1 MLSVAGSLGQGAR
14 WVYMIKLWPIGL
26 GRYARHA
33 LDIILGETYQEPQ
46 KKYNLWLKRKF
57 NLRLKLQVTSGKL
70 QAPSD
75 TTCGCVDKFNKDL
88 TCRIMHD
95 TV

>member
-1 MLSVAGSLGQGAR
+1 MTLAGVVKEDLACSGSSL
-14 WVYMIKLWPIGL
+14 P
-26 GRYARHA
+26 
-33 LDIILGETYQEPQ
+33 E
-46 KKYNLWLKRKF
+46 KRKI
-57 NLRLKLQVTSGKL
+57 QPEVEVTSYKR

-75 TTCGCVDKFNKDL
+75 TTCGCVDNFNKDL

>member
-1 MLSVAGSLGQGAR
+1 MTLAGVVKEDLACSGSSLP
-14 WVYMIKLWPIGL
+14 KLWPIGL

-33 LDIILGETYQEPQ
+33 LDIMLGETYQQPQ
-46 KKYNLWLKRKF
+46 KKY

>member
-1 MLSVAGSLGQGAR
+1 MTLAGVVKEDLACSGSSLP
-14 WVYMIKLWPIGL
+14 KLWPIGL

-33 LDIILGETYQEPQ
+33 LDIMLGETYQQPQ
-46 KKYNLWLKRKF
+46 KKY

-75 TTCGCVDKFNKDL
+75 TTCGCVDNFNKDL
-88 TCRIMHD
+88 TCRIIPD

>member
-1 MLSVAGSLGQGAR
+1 MIRKVASILGPVTLSHLISER
-14 WVYMIKLWPIGL
+14 CWYMNKLWPIGL

-33 LDIILGETYQEPQ
+33 LDIMLGETYQQPQ
-46 KKYNLWLKRKF
+46 KKY

-75 TTCGCVDKFNKDL
+75 TTCGCVDNFNKDL
-88 TCRIMHD
+88 TCRIIPD